1 MVLSNKHI
9 ANIITTNKV
18 TSTLDLNTIKI
29 YIKNINVIDSNEVIS
44 LKLPQSKLYLKIL
57 DISYFTKN
65 SSISITADMVEKNHS
80 IYTYL

>member
-57 DISYFTKN
+57 DIL
-65 SSISITADMVEKNHS
+65 H
-80 IYTYL
+80 